1 MLRMA
6 HMGGDRTIE
15 RRWITDP
22 ESRDIYAST
31 VLMHTQL

>member
-1 MLRMA
+1 MLHMA
-6 HMGGDRTIE
+6 DMVVIE

-22 ESRDIYAST
+22 EGRDICAST